1 MIKKINTYKGW
12 TLDYSMYKASEVD
25 KMVEQILFIMDNVE
39 CNYARDLRD
48 NIATIIN
55 TEIEERNND

>member
-1 MIKKINTYKGW
+1 
-12 TLDYSMYKASEVD
+12 MYKASEVD